1 MIVSDGYE
9 TGDAA
14 LLGRE
19 MAALAKRCRRIV
31 WLNPFE
37 PRFRN
42 GLVQCLLAQNRKG
55 EAGQCAREALVRFP
69 RNIELK
75 RVGG

>member
-19 MAALAKRCRRIV
+19 MAGASAAAAAASSGSTR
-31 WLNPFE
+31 
-37 PRFRN
+37 
-42 GLVQCLLAQNRKG
+42 
-55 EAGQCAREALVRFP
+55 
-69 RNIELK
+69 
-75 RVGG
+75 